1 MMTLGRIAANL
12 FWMSRYVERAENM
25 ARLLEVGYRMSLTE
39 RGEDESSDHLLSMMR
54 AAEVDDIFA
63 TKHDV
68 VDVSTVAHFML
79 FDIDNPSSVRSCLD
93 AARTNA
99 KSVRTAITTDMW
111 ESLNSTWIEF
121 SQIHPRQVLGNRLPS
136 FLQWIKQNANQ
147 FRGALLGTLMRTDGF
162 AFAQAG
168 GFIERADNT
177 ARILDVKYY
186 VLLPQSSEVGGD
198 VDIQQWTMIL
208 RAASAHRAYR
218 HLYRDRYRAWN
229 IADFLIFRKEMPR
242 SLAFCVTSVAAMLG
256 MLEQLY
262 GEPSSCHDEAIKMAQ
277 RLTTSDMDKV
287 FAEGLHEYLTA
298 FIASNNGLTDAISD
312 SYNFY

>member
-1 MMTLGRIAANL
+1 MMLGRSAANL

-39 RGEDESSDHLLSMMR
+39 RSEDGTSEHLLSMLQ
-54 AAEVDDIFA
+54 AAEVEDVYHA
-63 TKHDV
+63 KHDV
-68 VDVSTVAHFML
+68 VDVNTVAHFML
-79 FDIDNPSSVRSCLD
+79 FDTDNLSSVKSCLL

-99 KSVRTAITTDMW
+99 KSVRTEITTDMW
-111 ESLNSTWIEF
+111 ESLNSTWLEF
-121 SQIHPRQVLGNRLPS
+121 SQIQPRTVLGNKLPS
-136 FLQWIKQNANQ
+136 FLQWVKQSSNQ

-162 AFAQAG
+162 AFAQTG

-186 VLLPQSSEVGGD
+186 VLLPRSSLVGGD

-218 HLYRDRYRAWN
+218 HVYHDRYKAWN

-242 SLAFCVTSVAAMLG
+242 SLAFCATSVTAMLG
-256 MLEQLY
+256 MIEQIY
-262 GEPSSCHDEAIKMAQ
+262 GEPSACHDEAINMAQ
-277 RLTTSDMDKV
+277 LLTASDMSKV
-287 FAEGLHEYLTA
+287 FDQGLHEYLTG
-298 FIASNNGLTDAISD
+298 FISANNRLTDAISE

>member
-1 MMTLGRIAANL
+1 MLGRSAANL

-39 RGEDESSDHLLSMMR
+39 RGEDGASEHLLSMLQ
-54 AAEVDDIFA
+54 AAEAEEGFRA
-63 TKHDV
+63 KHEV
-68 VDVSTVAHFML
+68 VDVASVAHYML
-79 FDIDNPSSVRSCLD
+79 FDTDNPSSVKSCLFN
-93 AARTNA
+93 ARTNA
-99 KSVRTAITTDMW
+99 KSVRTEITTDMW
-111 ESLNSTWIEF
+111 ESLNGTWLNF
-121 SQIHPRQVLGNRLPS
+121 SQVQPRQVLGNKLPS
-136 FLQWIKQNANQ
+136 FLQLIKQSSNE

-186 VLLPQSSEVGGD
+186 VLLPRASMVGGD

-218 HLYRDRYRAWN
+218 HLYHDRYKAVN

-242 SLAFCVTSVAAMLG
+242 SLAYCVTSVTAMLG
-256 MLEQLY
+256 MLDQIY
-262 GEPSSCHDEAIKMAQ
+262 GEPSSCHDDAIRMAQ
-277 RLTTSDMDKV
+277 VLTTGTMDKV
-287 FAEGLHEYLTA
+287 FSEGLHEYLMA
-298 FIASNNGLTDAISD
+298 FMDSNAQLSNAISEA
-312 SYNFY
+312 YNFY

>member
-1 MMTLGRIAANL
+1 MMLGRSAANL

-39 RGEDESSDHLLSMMR
+39 RSEDGSSEYLLSMLQ
-54 AAEVDDIFA
+54 AAEAEEAFKE
-63 TKHDV
+63 KHDT
-68 VDVSTVAHFML
+68 VDIASVAHFML
-79 FDIDNPSSVRSCLD
+79 FDTDNPSSVKSCLFN
-93 AARTNA
+93 ARTNA
-99 KSVRTAITTDMW
+99 KSVRTEITTDMW
-111 ESLNSTWIEF
+111 ESLNGTWLEF
-121 SQIHPRQVLGNRLPS
+121 SQVQPRYVLGNKLPS
-136 FLQWIKQNANQ
+136 FLQSVKQSSNQ

-162 AFAQAG
+162 VFAQAG

-186 VLLPQSSEVGGD
+186 VLLPRSSMVGGD

-218 HLYRDRYRAWN
+218 HIYHDRYKAWN

-242 SLAFCVTSVAAMLG
+242 SLAFCCTSVTAMLG
-256 MLEQLY
+256 MLEQIY
-262 GEPSSCHDEAIKMAQ
+262 GEPSGCHDEAIKMAQ
-277 RLTTSDMDKV
+277 FLTAGDMSKV
-287 FAEGLHEYLTA
+287 FDQGLHEYLTGFMA
-298 FIASNNGLTDAISD
+298 ANNQLTNAISE